1 MFVSSCILLRKMW
14 FSSPTGALLP
24 ASELADKLSAGADAN
39 RAIPSNGR
47 AALHVAAAAGELEA
61 ISTLLSARADTL
73 SFDADNRSPLAL
85 ACLHGKGEAVARL
98 IEATAPKHRAPLL
111 GMADANAWTCLHH
124 AASGG
129 SADAVVALLQ
139 AGAKSAAREKAGRTP
154 FHVAAAA
161 GHQLVVEA
169 LVDGEGGVA
178 SAWLTDSAGRTA
190 LMCAAQ
196 EGHHEVC
203 SVLLRHT
210 TPSEGGIGSQDKEGL
225 SALAWAAV
233 MGHGEVCQ
241 LLLSAGAD
249 FSSLGQDELRALE
262 ETLEAHEAEQT
273 GTAVA
278 AAAAVAAVVAP
289 ETGGGAAVGMP
300 AGTHGG
306 YDTFVAAAVR
316 RTRDTAV
323 GPQVVVVEDEAAED
337 GEQAEQPAAL
347 VLVAKWPGSGSA
359 KTRLAR
365 GIAAALAA
373 PGADETDA
381 GTAAAKELASGFA
394 RAAVSDLVCN
404 FGAGLRVRPP
414 AALRRVLLY
423 APPTEDARAGFAA
436 LLEAAAQPTEAWTL
450 LPVLGTADARASDL
464 GALLADAASRCQR
477 QLGCGRLVFIG
488 MDTPDLP
495 PSALEAALRRCAA
508 PHAAHLCPASDG
520 GYVLLGAPRS
530 LHARGHAALFEGVEW
545 SCAETC
551 ASQQA
556 ALDRAGLAVA
566 VGETYSDCDELD
578 DVRAL
583 QRRLADPS
591 GAAPHCPHVLAW
603 LRQLDERLAA

>member
-1 MFVSSCILLRKMW
+1 MW
-14 FSSPTGALLP
+14 FSSSTGSLLP
-24 ASELADKLSAGADAN
+24 AAELADKLSAGADAN
-39 RAIPSNGR
+39 RAIPANGR
-47 AALHVAAAAGELEA
+47 TALHVAAAAGELEA
-61 ISTLLSARADTL
+61 VSALLAARADTL

-85 ACLHGKGEAVARL
+85 ACLYGQGEVVARL

-111 GMADANAWTCLHH
+111 NMADANSWTCLHH

-129 SADAVVALLQ
+129 SADAVAALLG
-139 AGAKSAAREKAGRTP
+139 AGAKSSAREKAGRTP

-161 GHQLVVEA
+161 GHELVVAA
-169 LVDGEGGVA
+169 LVDGEGGVG
-178 SAWLTDSAGRTA
+178 SAWLADSAGRTA

-203 SVLLRHT
+203 SVLLRQSP
-210 TPSEGGIGSQDKEGL
+210 PSEGGIASQDKEGL

-233 MGHGEVCQ
+233 MGHGDVCQ
-241 LLLSAGAD
+241 LLLSTGAD

-262 ETLEAHEAEQT
+262 ETLEAHEAEQ
-273 GTAVA
+273 ASA
-278 AAAAVAAVVAP
+278 AAAPSAAGAATA
-289 ETGGGAAVGMP
+289 EAGGGAAADLH
-300 AGTHGG
+300 AGVRRG
-306 YDTFVAAAVR
+306 YETFVAAVTQ

-323 GPQVVVVEDEAAED
+323 GPQVVIVEDEATED
-337 GEQAEQPAAL
+337 EEHSEQPAAL

-373 PGADETDA
+373 LAAPGTDTSDAD
-381 GTAAAKELASGFA
+381 AATAKELAGGFA
-394 RAAVSDLVCN
+394 RAAVSDLVCS

-414 AALRRVLLY
+414 GALRRVLLY

-436 LLEAAAQPTEAWTL
+436 LLEAAAQPGDAWTL
-450 LPVLGTADARASDL
+450 MPVLGTADASASDL

-508 PHAAHLCPASDG
+508 PPHAAHLCPASDG
-520 GYVLLGAPRS
+520 GYVLLGVPRS
-530 LHARGHAALFEGVEW
+530 LHARGHGALFDGVAW

-556 ALDRAGLAVA
+556 ALERAGLAVA

-583 QRRLADPS
+583 QRRLGDPS
-591 GAAPHCPHVLAW
+591 GAVPHCPHVVAW
-603 LRQLDERLAA
+603 LRQLDERLST